1 MQEVL
6 IILVVLF
13 EQGRGV
19 QGIGT
24 FALTAA
30 ALDQLHADVEGVGDP
45 AGWAGRQMRS
55 GER

>member
-30 ALDQLHADVEGVGDP
+30 ALDQLHADVEGVGGH